1 MKAVQFGAGNI
12 GRGFLGQLYFESGY
26 ETVFI
31 DVVEPVVR
39 ALNEKGQYTVRIV
52 GDENRDVRVCNVSAI
67 LSSNADEVREAIVQA
82 DVMATSVGVA
92 YLADVAR
99 TMAPGIQQRLQE
111 DKPPLDILLCE
122 NKLNASEFMRF
133 EIAKHLP
140 TDLLTL
146 FSERIG
152 FVEASIGRMVPF
164 MTAEMRADD
173 PLLVCVEEFCD
184 LPVDSEGFLGPIPP
198 IKHLLPK
205 KPFAAYVERKL
216 FVHNAGHATAAYL
229 GYLRG
234 HEFVWQAMADPRVRP
249 IVDAAMVES
258 CQGLHS
264 KYGTSLEELFDHAED
279 LKRRFCN
286 KALGDQIARVGG
298 DPQRKLGHEDRLVG
312 AMEMCLSQGIEP
324 VALALGT
331 AAALRFDAPN
341 DRSAATIQ
349 TATKEKGAQEVLQ
362 TICGLSPDSP
372 LIELVLR
379 SNDSLDALL
388 DLTNK
393 VH

>member
-39 ALNEKGQYTVRIV
+39 ALNEKGEYTVRIV
-52 GDENRDVRVCNVSAI
+52 GEMNRDICVRNVSAI
-67 LSSNADEVREAIVQA
+67 LSSNAHEVRDAIIQA

-92 YLADVAR
+92 YLADVACA
-99 TMAPGIQQRLQE
+99 MAPGIEERLSQN
-111 DKPPLDILLCE
+111 KPPLDILLCE

-146 FSERIG
+146 FSVRIG
-152 FVEASIGRMVPF
+152 FVEASIGRMVPI
-164 MTAEMRADD
+164 MAAELRAED
-173 PLLVCVEEFCD
+173 PLLVCVEGFCD
-184 LPVDSEGFLGPIPP
+184 LPVDSEGFLGSIPP
-198 IKHLLPK
+198 IKHLQPK
-205 KPFAAYVERKL
+205 KPFAAYIERKL

-234 HEFVWQAMADPRVRP
+234 YEFVWQAMADARVRP
-249 IVDAAMVES
+249 IVDAAMIES
-258 CQGLHS
+258 CQGLHR
-264 KYGTSLEELFDHAED
+264 KYGTPIDELLDHAED

-286 KALGDQIARVGG
+286 KALGDQVARVGG

-312 AMEMCLSQGIEP
+312 AMEMCLSQEVEP
-324 VALALGT
+324 QALALAT

-349 TATKEKGAQEVLQ
+349 TATKEKGTQGVLQ